1 MEEKTGKDIPEP
13 SVEGK
18 TSANI
23 LQIAQIHRLQRV
35 IPLYLQPALDFL
47 QLAEGQVLQS
57 IIVLHRHAAVD
68 GLQLRE
74 VNTGQV
80 PGVGD
85 GQVAG
90 DFLDRGEV

>member
-1 MEEKTGKDIPEP
+1 MNTEERKDIPKF
-13 SVEGK
+13 SVQGK
-18 TSANI
+18 TTANI

-68 GLQLRE
+68 GLQIRE